1 MKKYNKK
8 IVEHILTMIRSD
20 TYTITEVCNN
30 VGITRQT
37 FYQWQYDNPEF
48 AQAVEDASNEL
59 LDKMKVEAKKS
70 LMKKIQGYEVTETK
84 VVTVPGREKDAQG
97 KPKPIIKEQT
107 TTKKHIQADTAAI
120 IFTLTNTDPEHW
132 RNRHST
138 EVTGKD
144 GKDLL
149 ENKSIE
155 ELNQELNG
163 LLKIIY
169 ADKTDDDLDNDIAD
183 LKRKL
188 DLP

>member
-37 FYQWQYDNPEF
+37 FYQWQHDNPEF

-70 LMKKIQGYEVTETK
+70 LMKKIQGYEVPETK

-97 KPKPIIKEQT
+97 KPKPTTKEQT
-107 TTKKHIQADTAAI
+107 PTKKHIQADTAAI

-132 RNRHST
+132 RNRQTT
-138 EVTGKD
+138 ELTGKGD
-144 GKDLL
+144 KNLFSQMSD
-149 ENKSIE
+149 E
-155 ELNQELNG
+155 ELDNG
-163 LLKIIY
+163 
-169 ADKTDDDLDNDIAD
+169 IAE

-188 DLP
+188 DLS

>member
-1 MKKYNKK
+1 M
-8 IVEHILTMIRSD
+8 
-20 TYTITEVCNN
+20 CNN

-37 FYQWQYDNPEF
+37 FYQWQHDNPEF

-70 LMKKIQGYEVTETK
+70 LMKKIQGYEVAETK

-97 KPKPIIKEQT
+97 KPKPIIKEQI

-132 RNRHST
+132 RNRQTT

-144 GKDLL
+144 GKDLFL
-149 ENKSIE
+149 QISDE
-155 ELNQELNG
+155 EL
-163 LLKIIY
+163 
-169 ADKTDDDLDNDIAD
+169 DKEIAD

-188 DLP
+188 DLS